1 MKRYQKMY
9 DRMRAYWELCAK
21 EVYFIP
27 QSNVTSFVERSTRS
41 SYKYAC
47 NCIREG
53 RFTEEQVIACYP
65 L

>member
-21 EVYFIP
+21 EVFFVP
-27 QSNVTSFVERSTRS
+27 QSDVKSFVERNTRS

-47 NCIREG
+47 KYIREG
-53 RFTEEQVIACYP
+53 RFTEEQVIEYYP